1 MNIWQIFLVV
11 YPFHFAI
18 KYMSVGINAFYIWKY
33 YEGKNLGSKKLVQD
47 VNNKNNIND
56 YDDDEIG
63 RTTTYWTWHS
73 VDESLFP
80 FTKICSCFSEY
91 INSIENEGDSDI
103 SLLFLITSKAQS
115 HPLWLIYIYT
125 LQKHANMMIWFFLK
139 NILISLSSKFEYHI
153 I

>member
-11 YPFHFAI
+11 YPFPHCNKIYVCWTKRFL
-18 KYMSVGINAFYIWKY
+18 SIWKY
-33 YEGKNLGSKKLVQD
+33 CEGKYLGSKKLVQD

-125 LQKHANMMIWFFLK
+125 LQKHANMITWFFFK
-139 NILISLSSKFEYHI
+139 KFSACVIWIGI

>member
-1 MNIWQIFLVV
+1 MNIWQIFLLF
-11 YPFHFAI
+11 YPFYTAI
-18 KYMSVGINAFYIWKY
+18 KYMSVGLNTFYMKVLRG
-33 YEGKNLGSKKLVQD
+33 ENLGSKKLVQD

-125 LQKHANMMIWFFLK
+125 LQKHANMIIWFFFKTFLVF
-139 NILISLSSKFEYHI
+139 IIWIGIS
-153 I
+153 